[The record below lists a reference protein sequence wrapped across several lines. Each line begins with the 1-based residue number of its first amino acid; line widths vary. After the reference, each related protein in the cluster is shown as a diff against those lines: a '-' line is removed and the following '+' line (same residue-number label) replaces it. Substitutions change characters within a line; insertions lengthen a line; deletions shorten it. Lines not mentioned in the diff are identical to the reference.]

1 MLASYS
7 SETSR
12 HRNRR
17 ARYGRLCAEEWLVR
31 LVRCWPRPASSDT
44 MRPTPNRNSE
54 TKRPDANLEEMRSML
69 GKITVVAI
77 AMYVVC
83 SVNPGECYE

>member
-1 MLASYS
+1 
-7 SETSR
+7 
-12 HRNRR
+12 
-17 ARYGRLCAEEWLVR
+17 
-31 LVRCWPRPASSDT
+31 
-44 MRPTPNRNSE
+44 
-54 TKRPDANLEEMRSML
+54 MRSML